1 MSQYPGIAPL
11 AGSVIPQIHGTIV
24 GPAPE
29 GTVRVT
35 IVLLSRMEQAEIEKR
50 VTALS
55 TQLPSQRAYLGDPEF
70 TRLCGADPAHIQLV
84 EDFAAA
90 NGLQVD
96 ESSATRRSVVL
107 SGSKEAIEKAFHV
120 TLQQFVET
128 VVNVGH
134 SEQVYYVSHTG
145 PVFLPPQL
153 VGIVESVLGLNTDPP
168 RRQSVVLPGG
178 KGFVTPA
185 QVASV
190 YQFPAGF
197 DGGGQTIGIIEP
209 GCGLELDQVFQH
221 FADSGLPKPD
231 IKLTSVFGGQNQP
244 CRTEDVEL
252 VIAVLAGRRT
262 LTRGEA
268 PSFLAGMN
276 TIESNMDAILTAS
289 FAPKAKIVVYAAPDD
304 NQGTFHALA
313 HATTDLG
320 HPEVLSCSWSKH
332 EDQYAPAVMQTL
344 NTVFALAALRGVT
357 ICFSSGDDG
366 DGTLWGQSATPVT
379 HFPSSSPWVL
389 ACGGT
394 SLLNPVPTFTEVSWS
409 EFAGKTRMASG
420 GGYSACN
427 AQPAWQAGKAALAT
441 GRGVPDVAGKADVNG
456 GYEME
461 ASGVV
466 FTMGGTS
473 AAAPL
478 WAAIAAVLNQA
489 LGVPAGLF
497 VPLLYG
503 AACQGTCRQI
513 LTSNNGAY
521 QAGPGW
527 NPVTGWGSP
536 HVAALLEALSG
547 AKVNAAGGPG

>member
-1 MSQYPGIAPL
+1 MPQDVGVVPL
-11 AGSVIPQIHGTIV
+11 AGSIVPQIRGTVV
-24 GPAPE
+24 GPAPDL
-29 GTVRVT
+29 TMRVT
-35 IVLLSRMEQAEIEKR
+35 VVLRSRMNPAEIVSR

-55 TQLPSQRAYLGDPEF
+55 MQIPRQRTYLEDPEF
-70 TRLCGADPAHIQLV
+70 TQLCGADPAHIKIV

-90 NGLQVD
+90 NGLQVE

-107 SGSKEAIEKAFHV
+107 SGSLEAIEKAFHV
-120 TLQQFVET
+120 TLQEYVET

-134 SEQVYYVSHTG
+134 SENVYYVSHTG
-145 PVFLPPQL
+145 PVFLPPPL
-153 VGIVESVLGLNTDPP
+153 VGIVESVLGLKTDPP
-168 RRQSVVLPGG
+168 HRQAGVLTGG
-178 KGFVTPA
+178 NGFVTPA

-197 DGGGQTIGIIEP
+197 DGSGQTIGIIEP
-209 GCGLELDQVFQH
+209 GCGLELDAVLRH
-221 FADSGLPKPD
+221 FAESGLPRPD
-231 IKLTSVFGGQNQP
+231 ITLTSVFGGQNQP
-244 CRTEDVEL
+244 CPTKDVEL
-252 VIAVLAGRRT
+252 VIGALAGTRT
-262 LTRGEA
+262 LSPKEM

-289 FAPKAKIVVYAAPDD
+289 FAPKAKVVVYAAPDD
-304 NQGTFHALA
+304 TQGTFHALA
-313 HATTDLG
+313 HASTDPG
-320 HPEVLSCSWSKH
+320 HPQVLSCSWSKH
-332 EDQYAPAVMQTL
+332 EDEYSPAVLDTL

-366 DGTLWGQSATPVT
+366 DGTLWGQSTTPVT

-394 SLLNPVPTFTEVSWS
+394 SLLNPVDTFTEVSWS
-409 EFAGKTRMASG
+409 EAAGKFRMASG
-420 GGYSACN
+420 GGFSAFN
-427 AQPAWQAGKAALAT
+427 ARPAWQTGIPGLAT

-478 WAAIAAVLNQA
+478 WAAITAVLNQA
-489 LGVPAGLF
+489 LGAPAGLF
-497 VPLLYG
+497 APLLYG
-503 AACQGTCRQI
+503 ASCQKTFRQI

-521 QAGPGW
+521 CAGPGW

-536 HVAALLEALSG
+536 HVAALLGVLCG
-547 AKVNAAGGPG
+547 NKVSAAGGPE